1 MYWLQK
7 SVAIIVGSVL
17 VAIGVNLFLVPHRLM
32 DGGMIG
38 IGLLAT
44 YYMQWP
50 PGMVMMG
57 VSIPVYVL
65 VFFYD
70 RRLFFHSFH
79 GMLISSFFID
89 VLSDL
94 RGFNSWSTSASA
106 VTGGVLIGMGVG
118 LMLAFDTNTGGTD
131 LLAQFLA
138 RRFNMSVALL
148 ILAID
153 GLIVLCSLH
162 TIGLERT
169 VFSLVTIIAVAATT
183 HMFSGLGRQ
192 QPPYTII
199 GPLHTW
205 QAGTRE
211 KRGPGLS
218 LSPIAQRKSDP
229 SEPVRAK
236 AAGRSANRAG
246 EADILEKINRKR
258 MK

>member
-7 SVAIIVGSVL
+7 SVAIITGSVL

-50 PGMVMMG
+50 PGMVMLF
-57 VSIPVYVL
+57 VSIPVYAL

-94 RGFNSWSTSASA
+94 RGFNSFSTSVSS

-118 LMLAFDTNTGGTD
+118 LMLAFETNTGGTD

-138 RRFNMSVALL
+138 RRFRISVALL
-148 ILAID
+148 IFAID
-153 GLIVLCSLH
+153 GLIVICSLH

-169 VFSLVTIIAVAATT
+169 VFSLVTISAVAATT

-192 QPPYTII
+192 KPPYTII
-199 GPLHTW
+199 GPL
-205 QAGTRE
+205 ASLYKRNRE
-211 KRGPGLS
+211 IGSQGRGS
-218 LSPIAQRKSDP
+218 RHF
-229 SEPVRAK
+229 
-236 AAGRSANRAG
+236 G
-246 EADILEKINRKR
+246 ENK
-258 MK
+258 

>member
-7 SVAIIVGSVL
+7 SVAIITGSVL

-50 PGMVMMG
+50 PGMVMLF
-57 VSIPVYVL
+57 VSIPVYAL

-94 RGFNSWSTSASA
+94 RGFNSFSTSVSS

-118 LMLAFDTNTGGTD
+118 LMLAFETNTGGTD

-138 RRFNMSVALL
+138 RRFRISVALL
-148 ILAID
+148 IFAID
-153 GLIVLCSLH
+153 GLIVICSLH

-169 VFSLVTIIAVAATT
+169 VFSLVTISAVAVTT
-183 HMFSGLGRQ
+183 HMFSGLGRPK
-192 QPPYTII
+192 PPYTII
-199 GPLHTW
+199 GPL
-205 QAGTRE
+205 ASLYKRNRE
-211 KRGPGLS
+211 IGSQGRGSGHF
-218 LSPIAQRKSDP
+218 
-229 SEPVRAK
+229 
-236 AAGRSANRAG
+236 G
-246 EADILEKINRKR
+246 ENK
-258 MK
+258 